1 MAGSGPQAAAQV
13 APPVLPIIPYPSW
26 LMLLPPQYLGLV
38 KKFATYSAVFTGS
51 NVLAASGT
59 VNVPV
64 QLNNDSDF
72 CVLCINA
79 IVTSTDSTTLYTY
92 QPITIQVNDSRS
104 NTNLFTQPEML
115 QEVAPSAAQPF
126 YLPYP
131 YVFDGGSTIQTTLV
145 NLIAT
150 TAFNVYV
157 SYKGF
162 KIYPTPIDVNTA
174 GPWA

>member
-1 MAGSGPQAAAQV
+1 MPGNGPQGAAQV
-13 APPVLPIIPYPSW
+13 APTVLPIIPYPSW

-51 NVLAASGT
+51 NVLNASAT
-59 VNVPV
+59 LTVPV

-72 CVLCINA
+72 CVLA
-79 IVTSTDSTTLYTY
+79 ITALVISTDSTTLFTY

-104 NTNLFTQPEML
+104 NTNLFTQPELL
-115 QEVAPSAAQPF
+115 QNVAPSAATPF

-131 YVFDGGSTIQTTLV
+131 YVFDGGSNIQTTLT

-150 TAFNVYV
+150 TNFNVYV

-162 KIYPTPIDVNTA
+162 KIYPTPMQQITS
-174 GPWA
+174 G

>member
-13 APPVLPIIPYPSW
+13 APTVLPIIPYPSW

-51 NVLAASGT
+51 NVLSAGGT
-59 VNVPV
+59 LTVPV

-72 CVLCINA
+72 CVLAINA
-79 IVTSTDSTTLYTY
+79 MTISTDSTTNYTY
-92 QPITIQVNDSRS
+92 EPITIQVTDSRS
-104 NTNLFTQPEML
+104 NTQLFTQPELL
-115 QEVAPSAAQPF
+115 QNVAPNAAQPF

-131 YVFDGGSTIQTTLV
+131 YVFDGGSVIQTTLT
-145 NLIAT
+145 NLIST

-162 KIYPTPIDVNTA
+162 KIYPTPMQQITS
-174 GPWA
+174 G